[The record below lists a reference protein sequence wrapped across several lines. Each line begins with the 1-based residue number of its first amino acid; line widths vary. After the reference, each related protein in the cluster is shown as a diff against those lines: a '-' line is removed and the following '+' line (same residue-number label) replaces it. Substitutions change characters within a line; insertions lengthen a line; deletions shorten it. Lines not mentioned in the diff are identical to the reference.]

1 MRDWSKG
8 GRGIS
13 LFPSFRVKSRS
24 GVWYHEC
31 LQSAHATRRPLAPR
45 SSGMRANVVAHRPHR
60 TYVSGNSNETPYF
73 AWLLVITFL
82 AGSSSVATAAVVEG
96 AATAVLDSVVVVA
109 VVAVST
115 GAAGGVSTT
124 ATGGGVA
131 AVGVVG
137 AVVCS
142 GAGGWVV
149 LNNLD

>member
-1 MRDWSKG
+1 
-8 GRGIS
+8 

-31 LQSAHATRRPLAPR
+31 LQSAQATRRPLAPR

-73 AWLLVITFL
+73 AWLLVITFF
-82 AGSSSVATAAVVEG
+82 ASSSVATAAVVEG

-109 VVAVST
+109 VDVVST
-115 GAAGGVSTT
+115 GAAGGVSTA
-124 ATGGGVA
+124 ATCGVA
-131 AVGVVG
+131 AVVGVGG